1 MEALQ
6 HPKNQ
11 NKRQDIATKI
21 LAYIDEK
28 KYAMAVKTLKQLY
41 KLSNNEQVDIEDVLD

>member
-1 MEALQ
+1 MVALQ

-28 KYAMAVKTLKQLY
+28 KICYGCKNAKTALQ
-41 KLSNNEQVDIEDVLD
+41 IE